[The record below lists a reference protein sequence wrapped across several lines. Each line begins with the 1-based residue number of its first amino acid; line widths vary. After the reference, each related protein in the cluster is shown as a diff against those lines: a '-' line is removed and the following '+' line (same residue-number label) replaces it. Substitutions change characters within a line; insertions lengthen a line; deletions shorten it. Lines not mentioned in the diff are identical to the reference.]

1 MTAAGLAASGAVF
14 GYVSFARAAGQAEQQ
29 LLGLEGRLQATGYAA
44 GVTLAE
50 INAFA
55 RQLAEDTL
63 TSTGEARDAARELLG
78 FSSIT
83 RDRFFE
89 VLSLGQ
95 DMGGSLVAN
104 VQQLG
109 RVLEAPEEGLGRLSR
124 RMSDLTFSQQRM
136 IDEMVASGREMEAQG
151 VIIDH
156 IRGQIGGTGV
166 AEAGGLAGAVDTLG
180 ERWTRLK
187 ENLGDT
193 SGTRQAASAI
203 SGLLG
208 SLNEYLETTRELE
221 QSRGLQRLPGAQ
233 GSFTMRSASESS
245 DTTEQDSADA
255 ERRAAE
261 AAAQRRVDRILEIEA
276 EANDA
281 RVDLERSAN
290 DDIIAER
297 DRQLATLANLAD
309 DANGEEIARAQAAVQ
324 ARAAAALEEADR
336 PAREAAQRRAEA
348 DAERAAS
355 QSLANQQVIQG
366 LERERALLESLAG
379 TERDRA
385 QAMDAA
391 AGQLNEFASPA
402 QVERARALAAAIH
415 DAMDAEQRQAD
426 TRAAEQDLSQR
437 IAQQQLLAE
446 FGGQETE
453 EYRVQAALLALKQR
467 IGESA
472 ATQLQEQVRLAQQL
486 TTANQE
492 QAQQQQQLEQ
502 ILYRANPVL
511 ALERQ
516 LALIEELKTQYPEY
530 AAALEVASEQV
541 RERIDAISSGLLNAS
556 NINRQ
561 FSYGAANG
569 LDSFAEDIANGRN
582 AIDSFADAF
591 RQFAADFLR
600 QIAQMIIQQ
609 MIFNALQNSAGGG
622 VGGFVSGLFGGG
634 GGGGASAAAGGIYAN
649 LPTFHGGGVVGA
661 GGSQT
666 RLAPDEMLTLQR
678 RGEEVLTTAD
688 PRHRNNQG
696 GGQNNS
702 QNGSVTVINTLDAA
716 EVVSAGLNTP
726 AGQQVLYNVIS
737 RNKRK
742 FNQSLGN

>member
-1 MTAAGLAASGAVF
+1 MATAQNLQVGLRLTADATSLRAGTQQGVREVERLTQSTQRTTQQSQQATQQTNRFSTAMRNAASSTAVLHGPLGGIASRFSGIATLATRSGLAMTAAGLAASGAVF

-366 LERERALLESLAG
+366 LDPERALLESLAG
-379 TERDRA
+379 VSSA
-385 QAMDAA
+385 P
-391 AGQLNEFASPA
+391 S
-402 QVERARALAAAIH
+402 
-415 DAMDAEQRQAD
+415 
-426 TRAAEQDLSQR
+426 
-437 IAQQQLLAE
+437 
-446 FGGQETE
+446 
-453 EYRVQAALLALKQR
+453 VQ
-467 IGESA
+467 
-472 ATQLQEQVRLAQQL
+472 
-486 TTANQE
+486 
-492 QAQQQQQLEQ
+492 
-502 ILYRANPVL
+502 
-511 ALERQ
+511 
-516 LALIEELKTQYPEY
+516 
-530 AAALEVASEQV
+530 
-541 RERIDAISSGLLNAS
+541 
-556 NINRQ
+556 
-561 FSYGAANG
+561 
-569 LDSFAEDIANGRN
+569 
-582 AIDSFADAF
+582 
-591 RQFAADFLR
+591 
-600 QIAQMIIQQ
+600 
-609 MIFNALQNSAGGG
+609 
-622 VGGFVSGLFGGG
+622 
-634 GGGGASAAAGGIYAN
+634 
-649 LPTFHGGGVVGA
+649 
-661 GGSQT
+661 GSH
-666 RLAPDEMLTLQR
+666 L
-678 RGEEVLTTAD
+678 
-688 PRHRNNQG
+688 
-696 GGQNNS
+696 
-702 QNGSVTVINTLDAA
+702 
-716 EVVSAGLNTP
+716 
-726 AGQQVLYNVIS
+726 
-737 RNKRK
+737 
-742 FNQSLGN
+742 